1 MIEHPHRWHL
11 SILPSSTLGRWA
23 VVLAIVSL
31 VALRVFYAMVDA
43 GQVGGAGFFDNWLL
57 TGPILVVGV
66 SAVAGL
72 VAAIVA
78 IVRSRDGGLTL
89 LIPIAWGLIV
99 TSFTLGEFTNPH

>member
-11 SILPSSTLGRWA
+11 SFLPSSTLGRWS

-31 VALRVFYAMVDA
+31 VALRFFHAMVDA
-43 GQVGGAGFFDNWLL
+43 GQGGDGWFDNWLL
-57 TGPILVVGV
+57 TGPILLVLVT
-66 SAVAGL
+66 AVAGL

-89 LIPIAWGLIV
+89 AMPVIWGLVV